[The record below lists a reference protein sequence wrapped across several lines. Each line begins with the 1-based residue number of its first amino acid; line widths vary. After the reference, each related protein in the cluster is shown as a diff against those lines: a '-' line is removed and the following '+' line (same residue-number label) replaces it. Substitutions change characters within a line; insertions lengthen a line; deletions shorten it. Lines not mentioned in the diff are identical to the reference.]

1 MSIPVP
7 VGELESAMAGRPVSY
22 LTTTDGTRVKVVQ
35 VFPRVVGAMV
45 VVEVGPG
52 TLRNLTD
59 HPDIVLVSP
68 PVGPK
73 DSYTLLVDG
82 MVDRIDDDSVV
93 IRPVSAVLHR
103 RSPA

>member
-1 MSIPVP
+1 
-7 VGELESAMAGRPVSY
+7 MAGRPLAY

-35 VFPRVVGAMV
+35 VFPRVADAMV
-45 VVEVGPG
+45 LVEVGPG

-59 HPDIVLVSP
+59 HPEIVLVSP
-68 PVGPK
+68 PVGPE
-73 DSYTLLVDG
+73 DTYTLLVDG
-82 MVDRIDDDSVV
+82 TVDRIDDDGVI